1 MKSCVGREGHQETW
15 LSSPFWSFP
24 SWDLGS
30 NTSSLWLP
38 CLVCSLKVATPA
50 SRGCCGDAGVSVFG
64 YYHSPLSLR
73 ASHQGGPFCLRG
85 PKAQLPF
92 TFILLPAPL
101 FVSCLFFGIW
111 SSYNYTSVWADVS
124 LLQSDLGKGYSLL
137 LLFKL
142 SHEQHVIHTEQRR
155 QYPSMRPCS
164 PGLGHLSAE
173 VICSSMCSSGG
184 YVSRS
189 FCALEEGQSRAN

>member
-1 MKSCVGREGHQETW
+1 MLARGLEAERRLKSRVGREGHQETW

-73 ASHQGGPFCLRG
+73 ASHQGGPFCPRG
-85 PKAQLPF
+85 PKAQLLF

-137 LLFKL
+137 LPACDT
-142 SHEQHVIHTEQRR
+142 H
-155 QYPSMRPCS
+155 
-164 PGLGHLSAE
+164 GAE
-173 VICSSMCSSGG
+173 EAIPLDAPAPLASDTSLL
-184 YVSRS
+184 R
-189 FCALEEGQSRAN
+189 